1 MLSPGFGAAA
11 AMPEEQKEL
20 PTTKEQLREKLA
32 GPHEE
37 LIDFLADLHAADLAL
52 WLLDFT
58 EREAWQVFDA
68 LDAEQR
74 AGVLEEAEDS
84 LREQLL
90 EQLTPRQVS
99 EVVEEL
105 PADEVVDMLS
115 HLDPAEVERILRSVN
130 FERAKGLRQLASYEP
145 ESAGGV
151 MSTEFIAVP
160 SGTRVGDAIKLIK
173 TEGDGVEEGHGLF
186 VVDENEQPI
195 GYVTDRT
202 LLTNS
207 IHDEVDRLMI
217 DPFSVPVDLDQE
229 QAANVLQR
237 YGLTELAV
245 VELDGR
251 LVGSIT
257 IDDAQEVLE
266 DEASEDMLKLVG
278 TSVAQQTRLP
288 IYKRVIARLP
298 LQGVTVLGGLLTA
311 AVIDA
316 LLPDPHDPNAI
327 GGRELLAFVPIVI
340 GLAGNVGIQVSTI
353 LVRAFATGE
362 VEPDREFSVMLHEI
376 LVGLIIGMICGTATF
391 AATALWKDPEIALA
405 IGVAITCA
413 VTWTAFLGCA
423 VPMAC
428 RRIGIDPAI
437 TAGPFLI
444 TVSDISGTSMYL
456 GVALLLT
463 H

>member
-1 MLSPGFGAAA
+1 MT
-11 AMPEEQKEL
+11 EEEKD
-20 PTTKEQLREKLA
+20 PPTKEQLRERLA
-32 GPHEE
+32 GSHED
-37 LIDFLADLHAADLAL
+37 LIDFLAELHAADLAA

-58 EREAWQVFDA
+58 DREAWQVFEA

-74 AGVLEEAEDS
+74 AEVLEEAEDT
-84 LREQLL
+84 LRVQLID
-90 EQLTPRQVS
+90 QLTPRQLS

-115 HLDPAEVERILRSVN
+115 HLDPEEVERTLRNVN

-151 MSTEFIAVP
+151 MSTEFVAVP

-173 TEGDGVEEGHGLF
+173 TEGDSIEEGHGLF
-186 VVDENEQPI
+186 VVDENHQPI
-195 GYVTDRT
+195 GYVTDRV

-229 QAANVLQR
+229 EAANVLQR

-245 VELDGR
+245 VEEDGR

-288 IYKRVIARLP
+288 IHKRVLARIP
-298 LQGVTVLGGLLTA
+298 LQAVTVLGGLVTA
-311 AVIDA
+311 ALIDM
-316 LLPDPHDPNAI
+316 LLPAEP
-327 GGRELLAFVPIVI
+327 GTVLSEGRELLAFVPIVI
-340 GLAGNVGIQVSTI
+340 GLAGNVGIQASTI

-362 VEPDREFSVMLHEI
+362 VEPDREVSVLGSET
-376 LVGLIIGMICGTATF
+376 LVGLIIGLICGAATF
-391 AATALWKDPEIALA
+391 GATAIWKDMDTAIA

-413 VTWTAFLGCA
+413 VTWAAFLGCA
-423 VPMAC
+423 VPMVC
-428 RRIGIDPAI
+428 RRVGIDPALI
-437 TAGPFLI
+437 AGPFLI
-444 TVSDISGTSMYL
+444 TVSDISGTTLYL

>member
-1 MLSPGFGAAA
+1 MT
-11 AMPEEQKEL
+11 EEEKD
-20 PTTKEQLREKLA
+20 PPTKEQLRERLA
-32 GPHEE
+32 GSHED
-37 LIDFLADLHAADLAL
+37 LIDFLADLHAADLAS
-52 WLLDFT
+52 WLLDF
-58 EREAWQVFDA
+58 ENREAWQVFEA
-68 LDAEQR
+68 LDPEQR

-115 HLDPAEVERILRSVN
+115 HLEPAEVERILRNVN

-151 MSTEFIAVP
+151 MSTEFVAVP
-160 SGTRVGDAIKLIK
+160 TGTRVGDAIKLIK
-173 TEGDGVEEGHGLF
+173 TEGDSIEEGHGLF
-186 VVDENEQPI
+186 VIDENQRPI
-195 GYVTDRT
+195 GYVTDRV

-217 DPFSVPVDLDQE
+217 DPYSVPVDLDQE
-229 QAANVLQR
+229 EAANVLQR

-245 VELDGR
+245 VEEDGR

-266 DEASEDMLKLVG
+266 EEASEDMLKLVG

-288 IYKRVIARLP
+288 IHKRVIARIP
-298 LQGVTVLGGLLTA
+298 LQVVTVLGGLVTA
-311 AVIDA
+311 ALIDL
-316 LLPDPHDPNAI
+316 LLPVEPGGAHSE
-327 GGRELLAFVPIVI
+327 GRELLAFVPIVI
-340 GLAGNVGIQVSTI
+340 GLAGNVGIQASTI

-362 VEPDREFSVMLHEI
+362 VEPDRELSVLGSET
-376 LVGLIIGMICGTATF
+376 LVGLIIGTLCGAATF
-391 AATALWKDPEIALA
+391 IATSIWKDWDTAIA

-413 VTWTAFLGCA
+413 VTWAAFLGCA
-423 VPMAC
+423 VPMIC
-428 RRIGIDPAI
+428 RRVGIDPALI
-437 TAGPFLI
+437 AGPFLI
-444 TVSDISGTSMYL
+444 TVSDISGTSLYL

>member
-1 MLSPGFGAAA
+1 MT
-11 AMPEEQKEL
+11 EEEKD
-20 PTTKEQLREKLA
+20 PPTKEQLRERLL
-32 GPHEE
+32 GSHED

-58 EREAWQVFDA
+58 DREAWQVFEA
-68 LDAEQR
+68 LDPEQR
-74 AGVLEEAEDS
+74 AEVLEEAEDS

-105 PADEVVDMLS
+105 PADEVVDMLAPE
-115 HLDPAEVERILRSVN
+115 PAEVERILRSVN

-151 MSTEFIAVP
+151 MSTEFVAVP

-186 VVDENEQPI
+186 VVDEAQRPI
-195 GYVTDRT
+195 GYVTDRV

-217 DPFSVPVDLDQE
+217 DPYSVPVDLDQE
-229 QAANVLQR
+229 EAANVLQR

-245 VELDGR
+245 VEEDGR

-266 DEASEDMLKLVG
+266 EEASEDMLKLVG

-288 IYKRVIARLP
+288 IHKRVLARIP
-298 LQGVTVLGGLLTA
+298 LQAVTVLGGLVTA
-311 AVIDA
+311 AVIDS
-316 LLPDPHDPNAI
+316 LLPVGP
-327 GGRELLAFVPIVI
+327 GGTQSEGRELLAFVPIVI
-340 GLAGNVGIQVSTI
+340 GLAGNVGIQASTI

-362 VEPDREFSVMLHEI
+362 VEADREMSVLGSET
-376 LVGLIIGMICGTATF
+376 LVGLIIGLICGLATFLVTAT
-391 AATALWKDPEIALA
+391 WKELDIAIA

-413 VTWTAFLGCA
+413 VTWAAFLGCA
-423 VPMAC
+423 VPMIC
-428 RRIGIDPAI
+428 RRIGIDPALI
-437 TAGPFLI
+437 AGPFLI
-444 TVSDISGTSMYL
+444 TVSDISGTSLYL